1 MEYYGD
7 NDYRSYLSHHGIK
20 GMKWGVRRFQ
30 NSDGTLTAAG
40 KKRNGQEKKSGF
52 APMRKLAEHQRR
64 KQEKTTARYKEKY
77 KLTDK
82 QADSVYKYGKER
94 KYSKSHTER
103 IAKNI
108 KKSHGNVDIA
118 NMRAIGQEFLIR
130 TAITATAVAVLSTPQ
145 GRRAVAKGAVATAR
159 AINSVAKT
167 AAKGARAAKGAAS
180 AAKQK
185 VKDTYWHFNP
195 KNAPKQSVVDAKWRE
210 VPVSN
215 VPAVY
220 RPSSGGVRKRSSSV
234 PRLESGD
241 RGPLRTLDDINRYF
255 RS

>member
-1 MEYYGD
+1 MEYYGG

-30 NSDGTLTAAG
+30 NSDGTSTAAG

-52 APMRKLAEHQRR
+52 TPMRKLAEHQRR
-64 KQEKTTARYKEKY
+64 KQEKTTARYKKKY
-77 KLTDK
+77 KISDK
-82 QADSVYKYGKER
+82 QADSVYNYGKQKR
-94 KYSKSHTER
+94 YSKKHTEH
-103 IAKNI
+103 IARNI
-108 KKSHGNVDIA
+108 KKANGNLVLADI
-118 NMRAIGQEFLIR
+118 RALGQELFVKA
-130 TAITATAVAVLSTPQ
+130 AITGAAVAVLSTPQ

-167 AAKGARAAKGAAS
+167 TAKAARAAKGAAS
-180 AAKQK
+180 TAKQK

-220 RPSSGGVRKRSSSV
+220 RPSSGGVRRRSSSV

-241 RGPLRTLDDINRYF
+241 RLRTLDDINRYF